1 MVEQELRDSRRALET
16 SPCAKG
22 WQTAESGGA
31 VLMVATSK
39 SRLGSDG
46 SVGADMDPGEF
57 PEVRIQEMCTC
68 EKKEKFTF
76 GTASL

>member
-1 MVEQELRDSRRALET
+1 
-16 SPCAKG
+16 
-22 WQTAESGGA
+22 
-31 VLMVATSK
+31 MVATSK